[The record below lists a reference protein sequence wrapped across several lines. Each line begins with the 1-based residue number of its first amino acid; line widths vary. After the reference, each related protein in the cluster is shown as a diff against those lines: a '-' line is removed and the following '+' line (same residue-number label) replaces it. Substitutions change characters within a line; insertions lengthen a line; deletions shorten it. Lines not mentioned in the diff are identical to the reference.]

1 MPHSKAAPRKAPRA
15 VPPSRR
21 VEPVGEA
28 PGARRCSRLVV
39 VGELYDIAH
48 AFQHP
53 ALSDPERFVVA
64 GAVPLGVGHERVP
77 EAEIRSMVLAHNVDT
92 IVMAGRVERT
102 TINAF
107 GELAII
113 LGCRL
118 LSLLPDAPDSPADP
132 ILVWEGGRRFVEV
145 AVAPSVRRRDTAKR
159 SLDVAVAS
167 AALVFAAPMMAL
179 AALAVCLE
187 QRGNPLFGH
196 TRIGR
201 GGRRF
206 RCWKLRT
213 MYIDA
218 ERRLAEDAA
227 LLEAYRR
234 NDFKLPDHTD
244 PRVTRVGRLLR
255 KTSLDELPQLWNVL
269 TGEMSLVGPRPVVSE
284 ELLHYRGDVLLLL
297 SVRPGL
303 TGAWAVGGRHHL
315 AYPQRADVELSYVR
329 TRSVLGDL
337 RIMLRTVGA
346 VLDPGFDRH
355 GK

>member
-15 VPPSRR
+15 VPPRGR
-21 VEPVGEA
+21 PEPIRET
-28 PGARRCSRLVV
+28 PQEHRCSRLVV
-39 VGELYDIAH
+39 VGALYDIAH

-53 ALSDPERFVVA
+53 VLSDPERFVVV
-64 GAVPLGVGHERVP
+64 GAVPLGTGREWFP
-77 EAEIRSMVLAHNVDT
+77 AAEIRAMIRAHDVDT
-92 IVMAGRVERT
+92 ILIAGRVEREA
-102 TINAF
+102 INAF

-113 LGCRL
+113 VGCRL
-118 LSLLPDAPDSPADP
+118 LSLLPDTHAAPTDP
-132 ILVWEGGRRFVEV
+132 VLVWEGGRRVVEV
-145 AVAPSVRRRDTAKR
+145 AVAPSTQRRDTVKR
-159 SLDVAVAS
+159 VVDIVVAS
-167 AALVFAAPMMAL
+167 AALVVATPMMAL
-179 AALAVCLE
+179 AALAICLE

-196 TRIGR
+196 VRIGR

-206 RCWKLRT
+206 HCWKLRT
-213 MYIDA
+213 MYMDA
-218 ERRLAEDAA
+218 ERRLGDDAV

-284 ELLHYRGDVLLLL
+284 ELSHYRGDVLLLL

-303 TGAWAVGGRHHL
+303 TGAWAVSGRHHL
-315 AYPQRADVELSYVR
+315 AYPQRADVELAYVR
-329 TRSVLGDL
+329 TRSMLGDM